1 MAMPHPDHE
10 RDHSRPPAR
19 VTAERRIESR
29 GHFAMLWD
37 PIYALLRASALHA
50 NSFVVAV
57 GIFLVSGAA
66 VAIVG
71 TWIFAEVA
79 SEVRSGRTQ
88 RFDEAVLTWLGQH
101 RIPWIEAAMVEI
113 TFLGTATVVLTIV
126 GVAALFL
133 YLTRH
138 KYSAILLLVSTAG
151 GIVLNSILKYHFE
164 RPRPQIFTWGTH
176 AVTSSFPSGHATS
189 AAIVY
194 STVAYLAARLQ
205 KHRVARWTTMLMA
218 AVFVTL
224 ICGSRLYL
232 GVHYPSDVIAGV
244 AIGLAW
250 AGFCMA
256 ALEAIQRFGLRNAPR
271 ILQQEEPPP
280 RAAEEPQTTAHP
292 GVPKA

>member
-1 MAMPHPDHE
+1 MTAPHPDGE
-10 RDHSRPPAR
+10 PRRASAPVRL
-19 VTAERRIESR
+19 TEERRVEVR
-29 GHFAMLWD
+29 GHFTVLWD
-37 PIYALLRASALHA
+37 FMYSLLRASASHA
-50 NSFVVAV
+50 SSFVVAV

-71 TWIFAEVA
+71 TWIFAELA
-79 SEVRSGRTQ
+79 SEVRSGGTQ
-88 RFDEAVLTWLGQH
+88 RFDDAVLTWLGQH
-101 RIPWIEAAMVEI
+101 QVPWIEAAMVEI

-133 YLTRH
+133 FLTRH
-138 KYSAILLLVSTAG
+138 KYSGILLLVSTAG
-151 GIVLNSILKYHFE
+151 GIVLNGILKYHFE

-205 KHRVARWTTMLMA
+205 KHRWARWTTM
-218 AVFVTL
+218 FVSALFIVL

-244 AIGLAW
+244 AVGLAW

-256 ALEAIQRFGLRNAPR
+256 GLEAIQRFALRHDPR
-271 ILQQEEPPP
+271 VLRQEEPPP
-280 RAAEEPQTTAHP
+280 RAAEEPQTAAHP
-292 GVPKA
+292 GVPKS